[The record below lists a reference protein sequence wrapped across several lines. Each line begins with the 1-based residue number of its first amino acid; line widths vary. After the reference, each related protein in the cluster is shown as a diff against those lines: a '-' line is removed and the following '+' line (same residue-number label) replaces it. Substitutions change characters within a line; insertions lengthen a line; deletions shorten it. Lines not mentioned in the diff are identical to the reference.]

1 VVECRDQIVSLKADV
16 AKQQGILRMACSHNN
31 SKAFAS
37 QSQID
42 TMINILRQL
51 QSQIPA
57 RATSQSVAVKLAKD
71 LAEEPR
77 DVLKELNDTVNE
89 LCFLVGDAEQTM
101 KSEEAREIVEK
112 LNKILTFR
120 RFDEIQQFCSG
131 VEFYNLDKRYFIEN
145 LGRMSCHL
153 MSSAQ
158 LSINRGG

>member
-16 AKQQGILRMACSHNN
+16 AKQQGILRMACSHN
-31 SKAFAS
+31 SSEAFAL

-51 QSQIPA
+51 QSQVPA

-77 DVLKELNDTVNE
+77 DVKELNDTVNE
-89 LCFLVGDAEQTM
+89 LCLLVGDTEQIM
-101 KSEEAREIVEK
+101 KSNEAREIVEK
-112 LNKILTFR
+112 LNKILTFP
-120 RFDEIQQFCSG
+120 RFHEIQQFCSG

-145 LGRMSCHL
+145 LGRMSRHL